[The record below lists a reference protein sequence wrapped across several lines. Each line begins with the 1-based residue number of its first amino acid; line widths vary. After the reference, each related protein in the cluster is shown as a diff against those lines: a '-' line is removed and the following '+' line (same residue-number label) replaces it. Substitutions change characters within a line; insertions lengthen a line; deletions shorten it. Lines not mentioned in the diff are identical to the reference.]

1 MHTRFD
7 LVGRLTLVRLV
18 IPFGL
23 EFGGGEKD
31 FELKAKL
38 YELSGTIENL
48 GSARNL
54 GLSPGWVW
62 ASSLRSITVQ

>member
-7 LVGRLTLVRLV
+7 LVGRLTLVRLF

-48 GSARNL
+48 GSA
-54 GLSPGWVW
+54 
-62 ASSLRSITVQ
+62 